1 MPYLTDLAGVAGK
14 TSLEVIEVPGW
25 ETRGRGEMSDV
36 RAVVC
41 HHTATLNRT
50 ADMPSLDTLINGR
63 PDLSGPL
70 SHFGLSRSGKVYVI
84 AAGRCNHAGT
94 VQNPSWGNSH
104 SIGIEAEATGT
115 DATWPEVQLA
125 AFAQL
130 CRVLVDH
137 FGLSVSAVLGH
148 KEIADPPGRK
158 IDPNFDMDAFRA
170 RVSALGG
177 TPPPAPTPAPPP
189 IPAPAP
195 VPGPTSSW
203 LSWLPSLPW
212 FEGEAPNGTGG
223 ATPVVRPGAPRARQE
238 VLPLYLSGQALNV
251 RRHLDA
257 LRDFRRDEFGA
268 QPARPSEGHVQA
280 VNALLATLRGPLVTV
295 VERLNRASDAAQARP
310 TETRVGLALQLKT
323 QAHDLVR
330 ATERVWDFYFEL
342 FGQRQSAFGEWLDAC
357 DRITLDCYQH
367 VFMHLGNERS
377 IPAPPPFCYMRTGF
391 SPATFR
397 RGIPLR
403 RLGRQLNPFPLVQL
417 PYHRMVNPWTMG
429 AILHEVSHNLQNE
442 LQLEQA
448 VPSSIARRL
457 REAGIPEPVAAVWV
471 RWNREIFGDMV
482 GCMLGG
488 EAFVASLMDVIGRT
502 QAQSLGYSPR
512 GVHPTPYLRTFLSCE
527 LLRRMGFGERAAEF
541 RRAWSQLY
549 PSPRRSALPPKL
561 LATAGRAIPAVVE
574 AVCYTPFTGLGGK
587 ALRDVIF
594 FEPRHQAMIEES
606 GRRLAKG
613 VDPGVVPERFLIG
626 AVRSALDQGR
636 AEPDRLMRNFYVQLA
651 RR

>member
-1 MPYLTDLAGVAGK
+1 MPYLTDLAGVARK

-70 SHFGLSRSGKVYVI
+70 SHIGLSRSGRIYVI

-94 VQNPSWGNSH
+94 VQDPSWGNSH
-104 SIGIEAEATGT
+104 AIGIEAEATGT
-115 DATWPEVQLA
+115 DATWPEAQMA

-130 CRVLVDH
+130 CRALIDH

-148 KEIADPPGRK
+148 KEVADPPGRK
-158 IDPNFDMDAFRA
+158 IDPNFDMALFRA

-177 TPPPAPTPAPPP
+177 TPPPAPMSAR
-189 IPAPAP
+189 
-195 VPGPTSSW
+195 VPTAVASSSW
-203 LSWLPSLPW
+203 PSWPSGIPSLPW
-212 FEGEAPNGTGG
+212 FDGEAMNGPGAAIPIAQPNR
-223 ATPVVRPGAPRARQE
+223 PRPGQE
-238 VLPLYLSGQALNV
+238 VLPVYLSGQALNV

-257 LRDFRRDEFGA
+257 LRDFRRDEFGD

-280 VNALLATLRGPLVTV
+280 VNALLATLRGPLRTV
-295 VERLNRASDAAQARP
+295 VDRLDRASDAAQERP
-310 TETRVGLALQLKT
+310 SVAGLGAAMELKSR
-323 QAHDLVR
+323 AHDLVR

-442 LQLEQA
+442 LQLEQS
-448 VPSSIARRL
+448 VPSSIGRRL
-457 REAGIPEPVAAVWV
+457 RAAGIPEPVTAVWV
-471 RWNREIFGDMV
+471 RWNREIFGDML

-502 QAQSLGYSPR
+502 PAQTFGYSPR
-512 GVHPTPYLRTFLSCE
+512 SVHPTPYLRTFLSCE
-527 LLRRMGFGERAAEF
+527 LLRRMGFAERAAQF

-549 PSPRRSALPPKL
+549 QSPRQSALPPKL
-561 LATAGRAIPAVVE
+561 LATAVRAIPTVVE

-594 FEPRHQAMIEES
+594 FEPRHQEMIEEA

>member
-1 MPYLTDLAGVAGK
+1 MPYLTDLAGVARK

-25 ETRGRGEMSDV
+25 QTRGRGEMSDV

-94 VQNPSWGNSH
+94 VRDPSWGNSH

-115 DATWPEVQLA
+115 DATWPEVQVE

-130 CRVLVDH
+130 CRALVDH
-137 FGLSVSAVLGH
+137 FGLSTNVVLGH
-148 KEIADPPGRK
+148 KEVADPPGRK
-158 IDPNFDMDAFRA
+158 IDPNFDMAAFRSRIA
-170 RVSALGG
+170 ALGG
-177 TPPPAPTPAPPP
+177 TTPPPPAPTTPPPAPAAPSTPP
-189 IPAPAP
+189 
-195 VPGPTSSW
+195 PTSSW

-212 FEGEAPNGTGG
+212 FEGESA
-223 ATPVVRPGAPRARQE
+223 ATPIARPAAARGRRD
-238 VLPLYLSGQALNV
+238 VLPAYLSGQALNV
-251 RRHLDA
+251 RRHVTA
-257 LRDFRRDEFGA
+257 LRDFRRDEFGG

-280 VNALLATLRGPLVTV
+280 VNALLATLRGPLTTI
-295 VERLNRASDAAQARP
+295 VERLDRAADAAQAQP
-310 TETRVGLALQLKT
+310 SPHRVGLALDLKT

-417 PYHRMVNPWTMG
+417 PYHRLVNPWTIG

-448 VPSSIARRL
+448 VPASIERRL
-457 REAGIPEPVAAVWV
+457 RAAGVPAPIVAIWV

-482 GCMLGG
+482 GCLLGG
-488 EAFVASLMDVIGRT
+488 EAFVSSLMDVIGRAP
-502 QAQSLGYSPR
+502 AQSFGYTPR
-512 GVHPTPYLRTFLSCE
+512 SVHPTPYLRTFLSSE
-527 LLRRMGFGERAAEF
+527 LLRRMGFPERAAEF
-541 RRAWSQLY
+541 SRAWSQLY
-549 PSPRRSALPPKL
+549 PAPRESTMPPKL
-561 LATAGRAIPAVVE
+561 LATAKTAIPAVVD
-574 AVCYTPFTGLGGK
+574 AVCETRFKGLGNK
-587 ALRDVIF
+587 SLREVIF
-594 FEPRHQAMIEES
+594 FEPRHQAMIDEA
-606 GRRLAKG
+606 GARLAKG

-626 AVRSALDQGR
+626 AVRSALDQHR
-636 AEPDRLMRNFYVQLA
+636 AAPDLLMRNFYIQLA

>member
-1 MPYLTDLAGVAGK
+1 MPYLTDLAAVARK

-25 ETRGRGEMSDV
+25 ETRGRGEMRDV
-36 RAVVC
+36 RAVIC
-41 HHTATLNRT
+41 HHTATHNRT
-50 ADMPSLDTLINGR
+50 ADMPSLNTLIKGR
-63 PDLSGPL
+63 SDLKGPL

-94 VQNPSWGNSH
+94 VRNPSWGNSH

-115 DATWPEVQLA
+115 DVTWPEVQLA

-130 CRVLVDH
+130 CRALIDY
-137 FGLSVSAVLGH
+137 FGLGVSAVLGH
-148 KEIADPPGRK
+148 KEVADPPGRK
-158 IDPNFDMDAFRA
+158 IDPNFDMAAFRA
-170 RVSALGG
+170 KVSALGG
-177 TPPPAPTPAPPP
+177 TPPPAPTLTPPPPTPAP
-189 IPAPAP
+189 
-195 VPGPTSSW
+195 TSFWPSW
-203 LSWLPSLPW
+203 LATLPW
-212 FEGEAPNGTGG
+212 FEGEAPDGTGG
-223 ATPVVRPGAPRARQE
+223 ATPLVRPGAPRAGQD
-238 VLPLYLSGQALNV
+238 VLPIYLSGQALNV
-251 RRHLDA
+251 RRHLHA
-257 LRDFRRDEFGA
+257 LRDFRRDEFGS

-280 VNALLATLRGPLVTV
+280 VNALLATLRGPLATIVD
-295 VERLNRASDAAQARP
+295 RLDRASDAAQASP
-310 TETRVGLALQLKT
+310 TKTRVGLAMELKT
-323 QAHDLVR
+323 QAHDRVR

-403 RLGRQLNPFPLVQL
+403 RLGRQVNPFPLVQL

-457 REAGIPEPVAAVWV
+457 REAGVPEPVAAVWV

-488 EAFVASLMDVIGRT
+488 EAFVASLMDVIGRA
-502 QAQSLGYSPR
+502 QAQTFGYSPR

-549 PSPRRSALPPKL
+549 PSPRETALPRQL
-561 LATAGRAIPAVVE
+561 LATADRAIPAVVE
-574 AVCYTPFTGLGGK
+574 AVCYTRFTGLGGK

-594 FEPRHQAMIEES
+594 FEPRHQAMIEEA

-613 VDPGVVPERFLIG
+613 VDPGVVPERFFIG

-636 AEPDRLMRNFYVQLA
+636 ADPDRLMRNFYVQLA
-651 RR
+651 RQ